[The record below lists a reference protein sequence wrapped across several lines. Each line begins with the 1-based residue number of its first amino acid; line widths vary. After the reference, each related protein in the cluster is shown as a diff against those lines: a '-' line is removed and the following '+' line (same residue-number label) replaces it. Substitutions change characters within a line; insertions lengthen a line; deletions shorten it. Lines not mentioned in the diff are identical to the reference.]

1 MRKIKN
7 AKKKKKDDLIEVP
20 MSVRNRAMELIR
32 KMCDEDTYQFLEIIL
47 NIQALEQETY
57 MFSFKHTLFGLEYMT
72 DRNERFRALKAIEEG
87 IPVLVDKYKVLLN
100 PTLDLEIA
108 TMLFDLNE
116 LLSKYAD
123 IPNKILLDKSK
134 AKTEKSQKFV
144 QALIRVDRGFKQ
156 NMNEYLGD
164 DPCVSGNFKK
174 KFIEVT
180 NWITNAFYNRINT
193 DKLNE
198 LFSYD
203 ILDVAVKSKVL
214 KVNEESNKMLRYS
227 TWAFRNWKNLCYL
240 INELTSRTSL
250 IEVAFESLKDN
261 GIDKKELTHLK
272 STITRTNNLIE
283 TLYNLLNYGEDNPN
297 DETMNKFRDF
307 YGFLPVVDL
316 EKISK
321 LEKLI
326 A

>member
-1 MRKIKN
+1 
-7 AKKKKKDDLIEVP
+7 
-20 MSVRNRAMELIR
+20 
-32 KMCDEDTYQFLEIIL
+32 
-47 NIQALEQETY
+47 
-57 MFSFKHTLFGLEYMT
+57 
-72 DRNERFRALKAIEEG
+72 
-87 IPVLVDKYKVLLN
+87 
-100 PTLDLEIA
+100 
-108 TMLFDLNE
+108 
-116 LLSKYAD
+116 
-123 IPNKILLDKSK
+123 
-134 AKTEKSQKFV
+134 
-144 QALIRVDRGFKQ
+144 
-156 NMNEYLGD
+156 MNEYLGD

-261 GIDKKELTHLK
+261 GIDKKTVSLERPYEGLYIANYMWREMFDFSSDAVLMVLASELYDEADYIRDYDEFLIYTQKMHLPK
-272 STITRTNNLIE
+272 
-283 TLYNLLNYGEDNPN
+283 
-297 DETMNKFRDF
+297 
-307 YGFLPVVDL
+307 
-316 EKISK
+316 
-321 LEKLI
+321 
-326 A
+326 